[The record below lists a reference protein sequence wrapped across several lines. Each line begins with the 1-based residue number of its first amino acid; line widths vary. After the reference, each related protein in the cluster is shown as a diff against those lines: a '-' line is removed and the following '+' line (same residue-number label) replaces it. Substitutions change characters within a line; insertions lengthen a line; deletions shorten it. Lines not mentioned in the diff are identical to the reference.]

1 MAAAYTVLL
10 VIAAMGVGLG
20 WRLTP
25 PRSDSAHP
33 VGLPRLLQLG
43 IAGTAVLAMLLLL
56 VPWLS
61 GLDQATCGEADY
73 ATGNC
78 VAGLRQ
84 QAIFGSAIFAW
95 LVGAGLAFV
104 IRKGVIDYALV
115 ELDEDAQDETESE
128 APAKSEPAKSEPVKS
143 EPVKSEPVK
152 LEPVKSEP
160 VKSEPAPEPVNAE
173 PPNAEPPNA
182 ESDSDSEPEPKAE
195 PEPEP
200 ASDGEP
206 EPRPREPSGL
216 HPWRRLTG
224 PVFSAFVDDRVASP
238 DEAIATAAKR
248 LRSNQVAAVFS
259 RGASKEANLALLEL
273 ATELRAHRYVLE
285 GTAAATEGVP
295 IADKPDP
302 HEADKI
308 AGPEARHAGELAL
321 DLAGALIE
329 TVVLIDTRVAFPEFV
344 LGKLTE
350 LQSVCVA
357 HAHDAVSGAC
367 QVLLPGTNPGEAE
380 GELEASEGETNDRRP
395 RKWWLERIVAALR
408 EPVEADARPASPD
421 DLGTPPSPADL
432 A

>member
-10 VIAAMGVGLG
+10 VIAVMGVGLG

-43 IAGTAVLAMLLLL
+43 IAGTALLVMLLLL

-61 GLDQATCGEADY
+61 GLDQATCTTEDL

-84 QAIFGSAIFAW
+84 QAIFGSAVFAW
-95 LVGAGLAFV
+95 MVGAGLAFV
-104 IRKGVIDYALV
+104 LRKGVIDYALV
-115 ELDEDAQDETESE
+115 ELDEDAEDETESAPVTKSKVE
-128 APAKSEPAKSEPVKS
+128 PKAAPEPAKTEPAPAKTEPAKT
-143 EPVKSEPVK
+143 
-152 LEPVKSEP
+152 
-160 VKSEPAPEPVNAE
+160 EPAPA
-173 PPNAEPPNA
+173 
-182 ESDSDSEPEPKAE
+182 KAE
-195 PEPEP
+195 PEPAKTEPEP
-200 ASDGEP
+200 AKTEPAASEPEPAASEPAASEPPAASEAEDEP
-206 EPRPREPSGL
+206 EPRVREPSGIA
-216 HPWRRLTG
+216 PWRRLSG
-224 PVFSAFVDDRVASP
+224 PVFSAFVDDRMATP
-238 DEAIATAAKR
+238 HEAVVTAAKR
-248 LRSNQVAAVFS
+248 LRSDRVAAVFS

-273 ATELRAHRYVLE
+273 AEELRAYRYVLE

-295 IADKPDP
+295 TAAKPDP
-302 HEADKI
+302 HEADHI

-367 QVLLPGTNPGEAE
+367 QVLLPGTNPGEVE
-380 GELEASEGETNDRRP
+380 GELEPAEGETNDRRP
-395 RKWWLERIVAALR
+395 RKWWLQQIVTALR
-408 EPVEADARPASPD
+408 EQATEAAEAPAS
-421 DLGTPPSPADL
+421 TPSEG
-432 A
+432 

>member
-43 IAGTAVLAMLLLL
+43 IAGTALLVMLLLL

-61 GLDQATCGEADY
+61 GLDQATCTTEDL

-84 QAIFGSAIFAW
+84 QAIFGSAVFAW
-95 LVGAGLAFV
+95 MVGAGLAFV
-104 IRKGVIDYALV
+104 LRKGVIDYALV
-115 ELDEDAQDETESE
+115 ELDEDAEDETEAAPVAKSTPAPKAEPTKSE
-128 APAKSEPAKSEPVKS
+128 PAKAETEPAATKTAGSEPARSEPAAAESEPEPGKPEPAKSEP
-143 EPVKSEPVK
+143 
-152 LEPVKSEP
+152 
-160 VKSEPAPEPVNAE
+160 EPA
-173 PPNAEPPNA
+173 
-182 ESDSDSEPEPKAE
+182 K

-200 ASDGEP
+200 AKSEPEPAEAEDEP
-206 EPRPREPSGL
+206 EPRVREPSGL
-216 HPWRRLTG
+216 APWRRLSG
-224 PVFSAFVDDRVASP
+224 PVFSAFVDDRMATP
-238 DEAIATAAKR
+238 HEAVVTAAKR
-248 LRSNQVAAVFS
+248 LRSDRVAAVFS

-273 ATELRAHRYVLE
+273 ADELHAYRYVLE

-295 IADKPDP
+295 TAAKPDP
-302 HEADKI
+302 HEADHI

-367 QVLLPGTNPGEAE
+367 QVLLPGTNPGEVE
-380 GELEASEGETNDRRP
+380 GELEPAEGETNDRRP
-395 RKWWLERIVAALR
+395 RKWWLQQIVTALR
-408 EPVEADARPASPD
+408 EQATAQAEAPAS
-421 DLGTPPSPADL
+421 TPSEG
-432 A
+432 

>member
-1 MAAAYTVLL
+1 MVAAYTVLL

-43 IAGTAVLAMLLLL
+43 IAGTALLVMLLLL

-61 GLDQATCGEADY
+61 GLDQATCTTEDL

-84 QAIFGSAIFAW
+84 QAIFGSAVFAW
-95 LVGAGLAFV
+95 MVGAGLAFV
-104 IRKGVIDYALV
+104 LRKGVIDYALV
-115 ELDEDAQDETESE
+115 ELDEDAEDETEA
-128 APAKSEPAKSEPVKS
+128 APVAKSTPAPTAKPTKSEPAATKPAGSEPAGSEPAAAKPEPEPAKSEP
-143 EPVKSEPVK
+143 
-152 LEPVKSEP
+152 
-160 VKSEPAPEPVNAE
+160 EPAA
-173 PPNAEPPNA
+173 
-182 ESDSDSEPEPKAE
+182 K

-200 ASDGEP
+200 AKPEPAEAEDEP
-206 EPRPREPSGL
+206 EPRVREPSGL
-216 HPWRRLTG
+216 APWRRLSG
-224 PVFSAFVDDRVASP
+224 PVFSAFVDDRMATP
-238 DEAIATAAKR
+238 HEAVVTAAKR
-248 LRSNQVAAVFS
+248 LRSDRVAAVFS

-273 ATELRAHRYVLE
+273 ADELHAYRYVLE

-295 IADKPDP
+295 TAAKPDP
-302 HEADKI
+302 HEADHI

-367 QVLLPGTNPGEAE
+367 QVLLPGTNPGEVE
-380 GELEASEGETNDRRP
+380 GELEAGEGETNDRRP
-395 RKWWLERIVAALR
+395 RKWWLQQIISALHEQATEQAAT
-408 EPVEADARPASPD
+408 PAS
-421 DLGTPPSPADL
+421 TPSEG
-432 A
+432 